1 MMDSFHI
8 HEDKFDDAF
17 MVSTNI
23 PEFDDPYEISE
34 YSKRLNSIVHLIL
47 TAYDDHIPIAFK
59 IGYDRYSDGSFYS
72 WMGGV
77 LPNYRRKGI
86 ANNLA
91 DHQETWA
98 RKKGYKNIKLQ
109 TRSKHNAMLALAI
122 NRGFQITNRNEKTSN
137 SNTHIWMS
145 KPI

>member
-1 MMDSFHI
+1 MESFHI
-8 HEDKFDDAF
+8 REGNLYDAV
-17 MVSTNI
+17 MVSANI
-23 PEFDDPYEISE
+23 PEFDDIYEIPK
-34 YSKRLNSIVHLIL
+34 YSKRLNSAVHLIL

-86 ANNLA
+86 ANYLA

-98 RKKGYKNIKLQ
+98 KKKGYNSIKLQ
-109 TRSKHNAMLALAI
+109 TRSKHNAMLVLAI

>member
-1 MMDSFHI
+1 MESFHI
-8 HEDKFDDAF
+8 HEGKLDDAV
-17 MVSTNI
+17 MVSAKV
-23 PEFDDPYEISE
+23 PEFDDPYKRPE
-34 YSKRLNSIVHLIL
+34 YSKRLNSTVHLIL
-47 TAYDDHIPIAFK
+47 TAYDDHNPIAFK
-59 IGYDRYSDGSFYS
+59 IGYHRHSDGSFYS

-86 ANNLA
+86 AKNLA
-91 DHQETWA
+91 DHQESWA
-98 RKKGYKNIKLQ
+98 KKKGYNSIKLQ

-145 KPI
+145 KPL

>member
-1 MMDSFHI
+1 MKSFHI
-8 HEDKFDDAF
+8 HEGKLDDAV
-17 MVSTNI
+17 MVSANV
-23 PEFDDPYEISE
+23 PEFDDPYQIPE
-34 YSKRLNSIVHLIL
+34 YSKRLNSTTHLIL
-47 TAYDDHIPIAFK
+47 TVYDDHNPIAFK
-59 IGYDRYSDGSFYS
+59 IGYHRHSDGSFYS

-98 RKKGYKNIKLQ
+98 KKKGYNSIKLQ

-122 NRGFQITNRNEKTSN
+122 NRGFQITNKIKKISN
-137 SNTHIWMS
+137 SNTCIWLNKS
-145 KPI
+145 L

>member
-1 MMDSFHI
+1 MMDNFHI
-8 HEDKFDDAF
+8 HEDKIDDAF
-17 MVSTNI
+17 MVSRKI
-23 PEFDDPYEISE
+23 PEFDEPYEISE
-34 YSKRLNSIVHLIL
+34 YSKRLNSTVHLIL
-47 TAYDDHIPIAFK
+47 TAYDDHNPIAFK
-59 IGYDRYSDGSFYS
+59 IGYHRHSDGSFYS

-98 RKKGYKNIKLQ
+98 KKKGYNSIKLQ

>member
-1 MMDSFHI
+1 MMDSLHI
-8 HEDKFDDAF
+8 HEDKLDDAF

-34 YSKRLNSIVHLIL
+34 YSKRLNSTVHLIL
-47 TAYDDHIPIAFK
+47 TAYDDHNPIAFK
-59 IGYDRYSDGSFYS
+59 IGYHRHSDGSFYT

-91 DHQETWA
+91 DHQEAWA
-98 RKKGYKNIKLQ
+98 KKKSYNSIKVQ
-109 TRSKHNAMLALAI
+109 TRSKHNAMLTLLI
-122 NRGFQITNRNEKTSN
+122 NRGFQITNRNEKISN

-145 KPI
+145 KPL

>member
-1 MMDSFHI
+1 M
-8 HEDKFDDAF
+8 
-17 MVSTNI
+17 
-23 PEFDDPYEISE
+23 
-34 YSKRLNSIVHLIL
+34 

-91 DHQETWA
+91 DRQEIWA
-98 RKKGYKNIKLQ
+98 KKKGYNSIKLQ

-122 NRGFQITNRNEKTSN
+122 NRGFQITNRNEKISN

-145 KPI
+145 KPL

>member
-1 MMDSFHI
+1 MDSFHI
-8 HEDKFDDAF
+8 HEDKLDDAF
-17 MVSTNI
+17 KVSTNI

-34 YSKRLNSIVHLIL
+34 YSKRLKGTVHLIL

-59 IGYDRYSDGSFYS
+59 IGYHRHSDGSFYS

-91 DHQETWA
+91 HHQETWA
-98 RKKGYKNIKLQ
+98 KKKGYNSIKLQ
-109 TRSKHNAMLALAI
+109 TRSKHNAMQALAI
-122 NRGFQITNRNEKTSN
+122 NRGFQITNRKEKTSN
-137 SNTHIWMS
+137 SNTCIWMN
-145 KPI
+145 KPL

>member
-8 HEDKFDDAF
+8 HEDKLDDAF

-34 YSKRLNSIVHLIL
+34 YSKRLNSTVHLIL
-47 TAYDDHIPIAFK
+47 TAYDDHNPIAFK
-59 IGYDRYSDGSFYS
+59 IGYQRHPDGSFYS

-91 DHQETWA
+91 DHQEIWA
-98 RKKGYKNIKLQ
+98 KKNGYNSIRMQ
-109 TRSKHNAMLALAI
+109 TREKHKAMLALAI
-122 NRGFQITNRNEKTSN
+122 NRGFQITNRIEKTSS
-137 SNTHIWMS
+137 SNTRIWMN
-145 KPI
+145 KPL

>member
-1 MMDSFHI
+1 MMDNFHI
-8 HEDKFDDAF
+8 HEDKIDDAF

-23 PEFDDPYEISE
+23 TEFDDPYEISE
-34 YSKRLNSIVHLIL
+34 YSKRLNSTVHLIL

-59 IGYDRYSDGSFYS
+59 IGYHRYSDGSFYS

-98 RKKGYKNIKLQ
+98 KKKGYNSIKLQ

-145 KPI
+145 KPL

>member
-1 MMDSFHI
+1 MMDNFHI
-8 HEDKFDDAF
+8 HEDKIDDAF

-23 PEFDDPYEISE
+23 PEFNDPYEISE
-34 YSKRLNSIVHLIL
+34 YSRRLNSTVYLIL

-109 TRSKHNAMLALAI
+109 TKSKHNAMLALAI
-122 NRGFQITNRNEKTSN
+122 NRGFQITNRNKKTSN

>member
-1 MMDSFHI
+1 MDSFHI
-8 HEDKFDDAF
+8 HEDKLDDAF
-17 MVSTNI
+17 MVSRNI

-34 YSKRLNSIVHLIL
+34 YSKRLNSTVHLIL
-47 TAYDDHIPIAFK
+47 TAYDDHNPIAFK
-59 IGYDRYSDGSFYS
+59 IGYHRHSDGSFYS

-86 ANNLA
+86 GNNLA

-98 RKKGYKNIKLQ
+98 KKKGYNSIKLQ

-137 SNTHIWMS
+137 SNTQIWMS
-145 KPI
+145 KPL

>member
-1 MMDSFHI
+1 MMDNFHI
-8 HEDKFDDAF
+8 HEDKIDDAF
-17 MVSTNI
+17 IVSTNI

-34 YSKRLNSIVHLIL
+34 YSKRLHSTVHLIL
-47 TAYDDHIPIAFK
+47 TAYNDHIPIAFK

>member
-8 HEDKFDDAF
+8 HEDKLDDAF
-17 MVSTNI
+17 MVSRNI
-23 PEFDDPYEISE
+23 PEFDDSYEISE
-34 YSKRLNSIVHLIL
+34 YSKRLNSTVHLIL
-47 TAYDDHIPIAFK
+47 TAYNDHNPIAFK
-59 IGYDRYSDGSFYS
+59 IGYHRHFDGSFYS

-98 RKKGYKNIKLQ
+98 KKKGYNSIKLQ

>member
-8 HEDKFDDAF
+8 HEDKLDDAF
-17 MVSTNI
+17 MVSKNI
-23 PEFDDPYEISE
+23 PEFDDPYQILE
-34 YSKRLNSIVHLIL
+34 YSKRLNSTVHLIL
-47 TAYDDHIPIAFK
+47 TAYDDHNPVAFK
-59 IGYDRYSDGSFYS
+59 IGYHRHFDGSFYS

-98 RKKGYKNIKLQ
+98 KKKGYNSIKLQ

>member
-8 HEDKFDDAF
+8 HEDKLDDAF
-17 MVSTNI
+17 TVSTNI

-34 YSKRLNSIVHLIL
+34 YSKRLNSTVHLIL
-47 TAYDDHIPIAFK
+47 TAYDDHNPIAFK
-59 IGYDRYSDGSFYS
+59 IGYHRHSDGSFYT

-91 DHQETWA
+91 DHQEAWA
-98 RKKGYKNIKLQ
+98 KKKSYNSIKVQ
-109 TRSKHNAMLALAI
+109 TRSKHNAMLTLLI
-122 NRGFQITNRNEKTSN
+122 NRGFQITNRNEKISN

-145 KPI
+145 KPL